1 MPDASSFRNDA
12 IRSARWTVCA
22 LAALLLFPGT
32 VQAGEVKVAVAANFS
47 DAVREIGAAF
57 ERATGHQLVLSF
69 GASGQ
74 LYTQIT
80 QVAPFEV
87 FLSADQE
94 RPKKA
99 VEEGFAVKDSLFTYA
114 TGKIVLFSK
123 NKDLVKG
130 AETLSGGGFT
140 KIAIANPQT
149 APYGAAAIEA
159 MKKLGVYDALSS
171 KIVQGN
177 NIAQTYQFVDTGNAE
192 IGFVALSQVIGKD
205 IGSQWIVP
213 AELYSVIAQDA
224 VLLKTG
230 ENSEAAKAFLA
241 FLKGSEAKAVK
252 AKFGYG
258 EGTHGS

>member
-1 MPDASSFRNDA
+1 MLAPSSLRNSA
-12 IRSARWTVCA
+12 IRPTRWAAFA
-22 LAALLLFPGT
+22 LAALLIFPRA
-32 VQAGEVKVAVAANFS
+32 VDAGEVKVAVAANFT
-47 DAVREIGAAF
+47 DAIKEIGAAF
-57 ERATGHQLVLSF
+57 EKATGHKPVFSL

-80 QVAPFEV
+80 QAAPFEV

-99 VEEGFAVKDSLFTYA
+99 VEDGFAVKDSLFTYA

-130 AETLSGGGFT
+130 AETLKGDGFT
-140 KIAIANPQT
+140 KIAIASPQT

-159 MKKLGVYDALSS
+159 MKKLGVYDAFSA

-258 EGTHGS
+258 EGTPGS